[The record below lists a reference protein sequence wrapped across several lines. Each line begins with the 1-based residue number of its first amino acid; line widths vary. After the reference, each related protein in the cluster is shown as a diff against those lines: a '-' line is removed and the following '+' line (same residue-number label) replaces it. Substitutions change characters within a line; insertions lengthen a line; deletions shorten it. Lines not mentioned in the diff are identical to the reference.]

1 MTSLGGEYQRAA
13 RAAIRIRVVN
23 DHVGSHPVLC
33 LWSVCQVSRS
43 GWSQQAS
50 YRVADLESRQ
60 ENGQRSY
67 SIQCPLV
74 PLTVHLPP
82 PFVSNCVEP

>member
-1 MTSLGGEYQRAA
+1 MFG
-13 RAAIRIRVVN
+13 
-23 DHVGSHPVLC
+23 DPVC
-33 LWSVCQVSRS
+33 VYGPCVRSVAPD
-43 GWSQQAS
+43 GAQQAS
-50 YRVADLESRQ
+50 YRVADLEIRQ